1 MGRTERTTQAR
12 GFTMKKFLE
21 HAAEAVLFAGF
32 TIGLGVVLCMFWE
45 WSLVWSPV
53 VGPIALF
60 GLLKAARAF

>member
-1 MGRTERTTQAR
+1 
-12 GFTMKKFLE
+12 MKKFLE